1 MSGTTPD
8 SQANRD
14 LGLKLAYW
22 LTVAMVIIG
31 LINMTP
37 GIPGYDD
44 LAESLTGAKGATFR
58 KFPFE
63 WFYPSFFALMMLIVA
78 LKHSMWRSWAEASR
92 WRRRF
97 GLFMDVALVLM
108 AVTIS
113 GTYFVEIEAICLID
127 QITGDRARLIEESLK
142 AERELAELL
151 GMEPPTTIDDP
162 KCVNTTGG
170 YRWSRDRRL
179 PVLQSQGLGSA
190 ARTGGNPD
198 RDLYHP
204 YRPCLVF
211 PRSGRH
217 QQISDDKACRRA
229 ADAGRRAATRA

>member
-44 LAESLTGAKGATFR
+44 LAESLTGAKGANFR

-113 GTYFVEIEAICLID
+113 
-127 QITGDRARLIEESLK
+127 
-142 AERELAELL
+142 
-151 GMEPPTTIDDP
+151 
-162 KCVNTTGG
+162 
-170 YRWSRDRRL
+170 SR
-179 PVLQSQGLGSA
+179 S
-190 ARTGGNPD
+190 
-198 RDLYHP
+198 
-204 YRPCLVF
+204 RPSV
-211 PRSGRH
+211 
-217 QQISDDKACRRA
+217 
-229 ADAGRRAATRA
+229 

>member
-1 MSGTTPD
+1 MD
-8 SQANRD
+8 SDSSAPMVQKDA
-14 LGLKLAYW
+14 GVKIVYW

-44 LAESLTGAKGATFR
+44 LAESLFGFKGATFR

-78 LKHSMWRSWAEASR
+78 LKHSMWRSWVDR
-92 WRRRF
+92 TLWRRRF
-97 GLFMDVALVLM
+97 GLFLDVALVLM
-108 AVTIS
+108 AATIS
-113 GTYFVEIEAICLID
+113 ITYVVEIEAICLID

-151 GMEPPTTIDDP
+151 GMKPPTTIDDP

-170 YRWSRDRRL
+170 WL
-179 PVLQSQGLGSA
+179 VLIVGLS
-190 ARTGGNPD
+190 
-198 RDLYHP
+198 LIH
-204 YRPCLVF
+204 
-211 PRSGRH
+211 
-217 QQISDDKACRRA
+217 I
-229 ADAGRRAATRA
+229 